1 MTARTLILQRPSCT
15 CWESSSC
22 QKLYLIL
29 LAGVS
34 LGITTRKLRFGG
46 DLCRLWKENHI
57 CWKFLNSY
65 ITILSPRCMVQ
76 FSRRQKHHMRWW
88 SHMSDT
94 LDSTRGWLRCYT
106 LNISKCKPKRTITN
120 YFSQNIYLLIY
131 TSYDW

>member
-34 LGITTRKLRFGG
+34 LGITTQKLRFGG

-65 ITILSPRCMVQ
+65 IIILSPRCMVQ
-76 FSRRQKHHMRWW
+76 FSRRQKHH
-88 SHMSDT
+88 T

-106 LNISKCKPKRTITN
+106 LNISKCKPKRTITK
-120 YFSQNIYLLIY
+120 YIFAHIDFIWLIKSQ
-131 TSYDW
+131 DWSINDVMI